1 MIDKQKLVDEYVE
14 GIMLRIRK
22 TRPAGPMTQEEEI
35 GNRERLRKL
44 GFQLIEDI
52 ANKESLYL
60 RMWNGTFRPDNRC
73 SREMFQKLT
82 GIKLPTGVKATREF
96 LMAYIGSA
104 WVNQQQEKER
114 AEREAEAK
122 RDREQ
127 QEAYYAGLMDEI
139 ATRAKGGQNISG
151 RELVNLARHLGIQVH
166 PRTAGRQRMS
176 SGSTFIAL
184 EFVRTVTHKVAS
196 VCCAMCWGC
205 STKTFGRKRTQ
216 ATWQGSCFTQ
226 AEAVCKKGLKKP
238 HASRSN
244 IACAGLLSL

>member
-1 MIDKQKLVDEYVE
+1 MIDKEKLVEEYVD
-14 GIMLRIRK
+14 GIMLQIRK

-52 ANKESLYL
+52 ADKESLYL

-82 GIKLPTGVKATREF
+82 GIKLPSGVKATREF
-96 LMAYIGSA
+96 LMAYIGSE

-166 PRTAGRQRMS
+166 PRTAGAATHVEWINVYRA
-176 SGSTFIAL
+176 G
-184 EFVRTVTHKVAS
+184 VRKNCNAQ
-196 VCCAMCWGC
+196 GC
-205 STKTFGRKRTQ
+205 FRLLRD
-216 ATWQGSCFTQ
+216 
-226 AEAVCKKGLKKP
+226 VLGLLNEDVREEEDP
-238 HASRSN
+238 SDLARELFHAS
-244 IACAGLLSL
+244 